1 MGLLDRVSKARRPG
15 TELAR
20 RGVDQWLSEYLI
32 PSVEQFSHGG
42 NGYTVGLNQ
51 TYLYNRAQ
59 EISQTLPGYSQAI
72 RQCPPA
78 FAAQM
83 LRATVLSQARFTF
96 RNLPGTSSPRKTF
109 GRPSLEIL
117 ERPWTNATSGELLAR
132 AEWHAGLAG
141 NAYILHQGSR
151 LRVLRPDWVVVIYG
165 SDQEPED
172 AAHALDGEVIGY
184 AYCNGGFHSGN
195 PVQTLMPQDVA
206 HWSPVPDPENAGI
219 GMSWFTPAIRD
230 VLGDKL
236 AAQHK
241 IQFFENGATPNL
253 VVKGIPAAKKEQ
265 FKEIVQQL
273 EAQHAGV
280 HNAYKTLYLSAG
292 ADATVVGNDL
302 SQMDFKNVVM
312 SGENRIAYLSRVPAA
327 LLGVAEGLKGS
338 SLNAG
343 NFRMA
348 QRGFADSWIM
358 PTLQDLCATMAH
370 LVDVPRG
377 AELWYDVADI
387 GLLREDSKDQAQ
399 INEIQART
407 ITILVREGFTAESA
421 IAAVIGGDMN
431 LLKHTGLVSVQL
443 QPPGALDDPTK
454 KGYVPVGTGPKPPTG
469 QGPYTGQ

>member
-1 MGLLDRVSKARRPG
+1 MGLLERITGARQRPG
-15 TELAR
+15 AELAQR
-20 RGVDQWLSEYLI
+20 SSVDQWLTDYLI
-32 PSVEQFSHGG
+32 PASEQFAFGG
-42 NGYTVGLNQ
+42 NGYMVGLNQ

-83 LRATVLSQARFTF
+83 LRASVLSQARFTF
-96 RNLPGTSSPRKTF
+96 RNLPGTSNPRKQF
-109 GRPSLEIL
+109 GRPSLGML
-117 ERPWTNATSGELLAR
+117 ERPWPNATSGELLSR
-132 AEWHAGLAG
+132 MEWHAGLAG
-141 NAYILHQGSR
+141 NAYVFRQPDR
-151 LRVLRPDWVVVIYG
+151 LRVLRPDWVVVVYG
-165 SDQEPED
+165 SHQEPED
-172 AAHALDGEVIGY
+172 AAHALDGEVVGY
-184 AYCNGGFHSGN
+184 AYCNGGLHSGN
-195 PVQTLMPQDVA
+195 AMRTLLPHEVS
-206 HWSPVPDPENAGI
+206 HWSPIPDPEHAGI

-230 VLGDKL
+230 IQGDKL

-241 IQFFENGATPNL
+241 IQFFQNGATPNL
-253 VVKGIPAAKKEQ
+253 VVKGINAAKKEQ
-265 FKEIVQQL
+265 FREIVQQL
-273 EAQHAGV
+273 EEQHAGV
-280 HNAYKTLYLSAG
+280 ANAYKTLYLSAG

-302 SQMDFKNVVM
+302 RQMDFKNVV
-312 SGENRIAYLSRVPAA
+312 SAGENRIAYLSRVPAA

-358 PTLQDLCATMAH
+358 PTLQDLCSAMAH
-370 LVDVPRG
+370 LIEVPSG
-377 AELWYDVADI
+377 AELWYDTIDV

-421 IAAVIGGDMN
+421 IAAVIGGDMT

-443 QPPGALDDPTK
+443 QPPGALKDPTNK
-454 KGYVPVGTGPKPPTG
+454 HFVPVGTGPPTPPG
-469 QGPYTGQ
+469 QSPS